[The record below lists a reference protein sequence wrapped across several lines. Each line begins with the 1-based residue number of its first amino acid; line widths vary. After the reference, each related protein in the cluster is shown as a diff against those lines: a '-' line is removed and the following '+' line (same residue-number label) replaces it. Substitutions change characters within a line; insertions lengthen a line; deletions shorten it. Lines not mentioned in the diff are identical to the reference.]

1 MGRPRGDTREKL
13 ITGAFEALRTLGYA
27 RASSRAIGQI
37 AGVNPALVFYYF
49 ESVDDLL
56 VTALA
61 DSNAERLS
69 RYRTAVEDAR
79 SPSELVATLAA
90 IYQDDLSSGHIA
102 VVSELVA
109 ASVSNPELGARVTA
123 LMDPWVELAE
133 SSVEGMLSSSPLRD
147 VASARTIAL
156 VAVVFYLGANLLT
169 QLLPEGSDV
178 DALLEDAA
186 RLGPLLDTLVLTG
199 GAGT

>member
-1 MGRPRGDTREKL
+1 MGRPRRDTRERL
-13 ITGAFEALRTLGYA
+13 IRGAFESLRTRGYA
-27 RASSRAIGQI
+27 SSSSRAIGSI

-56 VTALA
+56 MAALA
-61 DSNAERLS
+61 ESNAERLS
-69 RYRTAVEDAR
+69 RYRSSVEEAR
-79 SPSELVATLAA
+79 SPSELVATLAT
-90 IYQDDLSSGHIA
+90 IYRDDVSSGHIA

-109 ASVSNPELGARVTA
+109 ASVSNPELAARVTA

-133 SSVEGMLSSSPLRD
+133 GSVERMLSSSPLRD

-169 QLLPEGSDV
+169 QLLPERSDV

-186 RLGPLLDTLVLTG
+186 RLAPLLDKLVLAGGTG
-199 GAGT
+199 T